1 MIKKLL
7 FCFFALTAATTWA
20 QVKTNISWVNFLS
33 DDATINSVSTGI
45 DGASKVYTTGR
56 IKNSTE
62 DIVVQCTDSAGAVL
76 WTYPYDNGG
85 YDSPNKI
92 KVDAAGFSYISGES
106 YDPVNNNFDYVIIKL
121 DPTGSMVWVRRFDG
135 GINQDDF
142 ATDVV
147 VRSNGDVYVTG
158 RSMNNSGNLDA
169 VTIKI
174 DGATGSILWNDV
186 RNTAGQ
192 NDIGICLT
200 LANNEADL
208 VVGADCEVGGNVDI
222 VVYRLDANTGATV
235 WVQQF
240 GGTNNANDHISSII
254 LAGGNVVFAGMLDNA
269 TTGQDYCVTKL
280 NATSGAPVFQKDYD
294 FSAADHATSLV
305 RDSTGNIAVTG
316 VVLKAGLYEYHTQ
329 LYDSTGI
336 LSWTNKQATGCNAIN
351 VNPVVVC
358 DTIAHH
364 FYISG
369 EIEKTSRDILVY
381 QLTPGGNI
389 GWEKTYDAPSNGT
402 DAATSLVVNGLGLVF
417 VSANT
422 TNSGSNFDITTLR
435 ITQTPVYYP
444 IDFNNANEPPAP
456 NALYYQNTGE
466 ILYRNQTPATEIEFY
481 TKNTAPQLFIRK
493 NSLSFLTR
501 SVDTL
506 SNDSTDRI
514 DMDFKYA
521 SPFSEMSWFETQNNG
536 YLNYFKPHCGGA
548 SGITDVKGSRRLMVP
563 EIYRG
568 VDLHYYSNKDGLKL
582 YFVIKPSYSP
592 NLINLHFE
600 GGSLVTTL
608 NGSNELS
615 VNSNL
620 SQIKFK
626 TPKIYSVL
634 AALTGTN
641 VTFTTTAV
649 SGTIVNVSGNDY
661 KFSVG
666 SYNGMWPLV
675 ICLEQKELE
684 VSTATEC
691 DWSTFWGGTGIDEAT
706 NVITDASGNSFF
718 IGRNDSP
725 NFPSL
730 TGGWATTTAGKD
742 AFLVKISPS
751 GAGLWGTF
759 YGGNATIG
767 AANAIPYG
775 VGLNSS
781 GEIYIAGAT
790 DNYSLPVVPSS
801 TYGLQGGTDAFV
813 AKFNSTGN
821 NLLFARYL
829 GSNGFDAANDL
840 TIDANDNVYFVG
852 HAGGTGG
859 LPLTNPGGG
868 AFYQNSS
875 SDNDDGFIAK
885 INSSNTLVWCTLF
898 GGYNAY
904 QEKEELQSVKVL
916 PNGNLIM
923 VGITNADVR
932 ASVNSS
938 NPTCGVPLSPTDF
951 PDCTPSGAY
960 SQNYINSFINVEDNI
975 IVELDANGAL
985 LWSTYYGAEGK
996 ELNAKIALIP
1006 GSSSSFYLYG
1016 NTSTRNGPLSLG
1028 LPGSYIQNYYPISN
1042 LNRGFIARFHNRDN
1056 SWSWHTL
1063 IGEAYSSVSGA
1074 VCDNNGNVYLSG
1086 RTWNGS
1092 TGFGY
1097 KSGTTCTQVALTGSL
1112 TEFPKCFPSGVFNQA
1127 NYGAGL
1133 NGDAFLMAFKSV
1145 PAFGNPDYMGPFQ
1158 MQWSTFYGGSSSD
1171 YGVGLAYD
1179 AATNK
1184 LVFVGHTTSGA
1195 TGFPLRDPNIGNYQ
1209 QNTNAGSAVSPL
1221 NPGANQDCFV
1231 AKFCL
1236 NTLSPVGIKEQSRT
1250 EDAFGLLYPNP
1261 NDGSFELKLND
1272 SSSDK
1277 YQYEIFDV
1285 VGKKVDQGTVS
1296 KENSFRVD
1304 AASKGLKQGIYF
1316 LNLKSATTQY
1326 KFKFILQ

>member
-222 VVYRLDANTGATV
+222 VVYRLDANTGATG

-821 NLLFARYL
+821 NLLFARYV
-829 GSNGFDAANDL
+829 GSTGNDQANDL
-840 TIDANDNVYFVG
+840 TIDANDNLYLG
-852 HAGGTGG
+852 GQAGGTTG
-859 LPLTNPGGG
+859 LPFANPGSG
-868 AFYQNSS
+868 AYFQNAS
-875 SDNDDGFIAK
+875 SDNNDGFIAK
-885 INSSNTLVWCTLF
+885 LGTTNSVSWLTLF
-898 GGYNAY
+898 GGQNSNGGDEAI
-904 QEKEELQSVKVL
+904 QSIKAL
-916 PNGNLIM
+916 PNGNILAA
-923 VGITNADVR
+923 GITNATIR
-932 ASVNSS
+932 ASSNVS
-938 NPTCGVPLSPTDF
+938 NPLCGVPLTPTDF

-960 SQNYINSFINVEDNI
+960 SQAYGGDFEDHMI
-975 IVELDANGAL
+975 IELDANGAL
-985 LWSTYYGAEGK
+985 VWSTLYGGAGK
-996 ELNAKIALIP
+996 ELTAKIALIP
-1006 GSSSSFYLYG
+1006 GSSSDFYLYG
-1016 NTSTRNGPLSLG
+1016 STSKSSGGLSLG
-1028 LPGSYIQNYYPISN
+1028 VPGTYIQNYNPSGN
-1042 LNRGFIARFHNRDN
+1042 LPRGFVSRFHNRDN

-1063 IGEAYSSVSGA
+1063 IGEGSQAFSNGG
-1074 VCDNNGNVYLSG
+1074 VCDNSGNFYITGQAIPNGYTSG
-1086 RTWNGS
+1086 S
-1092 TGFGY
+1092 
-1097 KSGTTCTQVALTGSL
+1097 TCTQVPLANYLTD
-1112 TEFPKCFPSGVFNQA
+1112 FPKCFPSGIFSQS
-1127 NYGAGL
+1127 GFGGGQS
-1133 NGDAFLMAFKSV
+1133 GDAYLMCFKSN
-1145 PAFGNPDYMGPFQ
+1145 PAFGNPIYMGPFQ
-1158 MQWSTFYGGSSSD
+1158 MQWSTLYGGSGAD
-1171 YGVGLAYD
+1171 FGKALAYD
-1179 AATNK
+1179 AVTNK
-1184 LVFVGHTTSGA
+1184 LVLVGYTTSGA
-1195 TGFPLRDPNIGNYQ
+1195 TGFPLRDPAIGNYQ
-1209 QNTNAGSAVSPL
+1209 QNVNAGSATSPL
-1221 NPGANQDCFV
+1221 YTGANVDCFV

-1236 NTLSPVGIKEQSRT
+1236 STLFPVGIKEDSNNQYAT
-1250 EDAFGLLYPNP
+1250 GLLYPNP

-1272 SSSDK
+1272 SGTDK
-1277 YQYEIFDV
+1277 YNYDIYDV
-1285 VGKKVDQGTVS
+1285 VGKRVDQGTVS
-1296 KENSFRVD
+1296 KENSFKVD
-1304 AASKGLKQGIYF
+1304 ATRKGLKQGIYF
-1316 LNLKSATTQY
+1316 LNLKSEKAHY
-1326 KFKFILQ
+1326 KFKFIVQ